1 MAKHILEITKT
12 FENEQV
18 GNSMSTKAS
27 FDGENLTIFWKG
39 KSKSFPAK
47 KGDRFQ
53 INCNGDFP
61 RVVKM
66 KPPSDPVARVFWE
79 YDFFKGMR
87 KSSLEEIEEAKKN
100 MTLYSAGHGT
110 WIERHITFTTESGNA
125 VAVYRGV
132 LDGQRYTPAAWFAN
146 EKATVAEVK
155 QLFESIFKK
164 GD

>member
-1 MAKHILEITKT
+1 MAKHVLELTET
-12 FENEQV
+12 FENKQV
-18 GNSMSTKAS
+18 GNALSTKAS
-27 FDGENLTIFWKG
+27 FDGVKLTIFWKG
-39 KSKSFPAK
+39 EKRSFPAK

-53 INCNGDFP
+53 VDCHGDFP

-87 KSSLEEIEEAKKN
+87 KATLEEIEEAKKH
-100 MTLYSAGHGT
+100 MTLYSPGHGT
-110 WIERHITFTTESGNA
+110 WIERHMTFTTESGNA

-132 LDGQRYTPAAWFAN
+132 LDGLRYTPAAWFAN

-155 QLFESIFKK
+155 QLFESIFNK
-164 GD
+164 